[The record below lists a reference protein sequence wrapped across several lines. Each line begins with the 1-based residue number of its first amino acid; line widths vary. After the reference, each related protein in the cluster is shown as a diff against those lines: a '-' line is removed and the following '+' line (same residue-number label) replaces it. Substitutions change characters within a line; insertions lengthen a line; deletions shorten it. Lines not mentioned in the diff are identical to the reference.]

1 MITLLNEC
9 KHLESPS
16 VHTRVDKP
24 LLINE
29 RLCIYASTSF
39 VDHRSLDMVRSN
51 MGSPWLFVFLSF
63 LPIDGQ
69 VEYESLRLGP
79 LCHRDYKG

>member
-9 KHLESPS
+9 KHLEWPS

-24 LLINE
+24 LLVNG
-29 RLCIYASTSF
+29 RLRICASTSL
-39 VDHRSLDMVRSN
+39 VDHCSLDMVRSN
-51 MGSPWLFVFLSF
+51 MGPPWLFSFLSF

-79 LCHRDYKG
+79 LCHMDYKG